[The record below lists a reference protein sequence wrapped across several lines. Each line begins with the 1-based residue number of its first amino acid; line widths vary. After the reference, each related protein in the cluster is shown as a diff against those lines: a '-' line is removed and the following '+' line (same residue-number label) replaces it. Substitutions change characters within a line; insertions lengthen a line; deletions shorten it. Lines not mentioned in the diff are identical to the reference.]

1 MDLKEFAKKY
11 QERQLQDADESIK
24 WATEKVQAY
33 STDILE
39 VINGNQRMDLP
50 FIITALEIVAKG
62 MRQQSEEASELENK
76 MEKIFGAI
84 ITRE

>member
-24 WATEKVQAY
+24 WAAEKVQAY

-39 VINGNQRMDLP
+39 IINGNPRMDLP
-50 FIITALEIVAKG
+50 FIITALEMVAKG
-62 MRQQSEEASELENK
+62 MRQQSEEASELANT
-76 MEKIFGAI
+76 MERIFGAI

>member
-39 VINGNQRMDLP
+39 VINGNSRMDLP

-62 MRQQSEEASELENK
+62 MRQQSEEASELVNK
-76 MEKIFGAI
+76 MERIFGAI

>member
-1 MDLKEFAKKY
+1 MDLKEFVKKY
-11 QERQLQDADESIK
+11 QESQLQDADELTK
-24 WATEKVQAY
+24 WAAEKVQAY

-39 VINGNQRMDLP
+39 VINGNPRMDLP

-62 MRQQSEEASELENK
+62 MRQQSEEASELANK
-76 MEKIFGAI
+76 MERIFGAI